1 MKPKSKFKQ
10 TEIGMIPEDWE
21 VKSISILA
29 TIKSGKR
36 LPKGRNIVEYNTGF
50 PYIRIRDLQNM
61 SVNVPEVKF
70 LEPDVQSII
79 KKYIITENDVYIS
92 IVGTIGLVGTIPR
105 KLNNANLTENCARLT
120 KLNVN
125 RDYLKYFLNSK
136 FGQDQIKSLTVGTTQ
151 GKLALS
157 RIAKILVA
165 LPLDEEQ
172 SSIAKILSS
181 LDSKIELNQEM
192 NKTLEAIGQA
202 IFRRWFMD
210 FEFPNEKGKPYT
222 SSGGEMVESELG
234 EIPKGWKIERYEDL
248 VTVSTGKG
256 LKRDE
261 FIENG
266 EFPVI
271 GANGEL
277 GRTNNYL
284 FDEKLILTGR
294 VGTLGTVYLIRN
306 KVWISDNVLISKPI
320 SEEKYYYAYFT
331 IRTFDFKSMNR
342 GSTQPLI
349 TQTDLKNKI
358 IIVPDTKTLSRFH
371 SICLNL
377 FEKIYQNESQIVR
390 LSQIRDSL
398 LPRLMSGKI
407 RVPVEVR
414 T

>member
-1 MKPKSKFKQ
+1 MKSKFKQ
-10 TEIGMIPEDWE
+10 TEIGMIPEDWAFEELDKHAKIIMGQSPESNYYNSDGNGTLFLQGIRTFGNLYPKYDTWTTKITKLAKKGSVLLSVRAPVGE
-21 VKSISILA
+21 VNIADKDVCIGRGLMSID
-29 TIKSGKR
+29 GKNNVFIFY
-36 LPKGRNIVEYNTGF
+36 LFKGF
-50 PYIRIRDLQNM
+50 
-61 SVNVPEVKF
+61 
-70 LEPDVQSII
+70 
-79 KKYIITENDVYIS
+79 KKYVVNKETGTVYGSVTRDDISKLKFQFPEEN
-92 IVGTIGLVGTIPR
+92 
-105 KLNNANLTENCARLT
+105 
-120 KLNVN
+120 
-125 RDYLKYFLNSK
+125 
-136 FGQDQIKSLTVGTTQ
+136 
-151 GKLALS
+151 
-157 RIAKILVA
+157 
-165 LPLDEEQ
+165 EQ
-172 SSIAKILSS
+172 STISKILSD
-181 LDSKIELNQEM
+181 LDSKIELNHKM
-192 NKTLEAIGQA
+192 NKTLEAIGQV
-202 IFRRWFMD
+202 IFKRWFVD
-210 FEFPNEKGKPYT
+210 FEFPNEKGKPYK
-222 SSGGEMVESELG
+222 SSGGEMVDSELG
-234 EIPKGWKIERYEDL
+234 EMPKRWKVGRYEDL
-248 VTVSTGKG
+248 VIVSTGKG

-414 T
+414 V